1 MVCGIKKEINTNLS
15 YQQSR
20 AAVTNITIAT
30 RASNLA
36 LWQAY
41 HIRDRIEATFPD
53 VKVSLNE
60 ITSRGDKILDKPL
73 ALIGGKGHFTKE
85 LEDEMLAGNADL
97 AVHSLKDVPTYI
109 PEGLELVA
117 ITERQDQSDVFLSHN
132 YESLESLPQG
142 AVVGTTS
149 LRRRMQLLQQ
159 RPDLTIRDLRGNVNT
174 RLRKLAE
181 GQYDAIIL
189 AYIGLARL
197 DLLKDIPFVQKLT
210 FMIPPMGQAALGIEI
225 VSDNDKIREIAMSL
239 NHAPSQLCTKL
250 ERDFVSAIGAG
261 CSAPVAVNA
270 IIDDGLMRI
279 KALIG
284 YPDASLTVE
293 KELIASLDDCED
305 LGNIL
310 AQEMIDEDAIEILSK
325 AEEMAFKDEMPER
338 L

>member
-1 MVCGIKKEINTNLS
+1 MRKLI
-15 YQQSR
+15 
-20 AAVTNITIAT
+20 IAT
-30 RASNLA
+30 RASQLA

-41 HIRDRIEATFPD
+41 HIKARIENSFPD
-53 VKVSLNE
+53 ITVELNE
-60 ITSRGDKILDKPL
+60 ITSLGDKILDKPL

-117 ITERQDQSDVFLSHN
+117 ITKRQDQSDVFLSHRYKGLN
-132 YESLESLPQG
+132 DLPIG

-159 RPDLTIRDLRGNVNT
+159 RPDLTVKELRGNVNT
-174 RLRKLAE
+174 RLRKLAD

-189 AYIGLARL
+189 AYVGLKRL
-197 DLLKDIPFVQKLT
+197 DLLKDITFVEKLS

-225 VSDNDKIREIAMSL
+225 VSADESMREIAMSL
-239 NHAPSQLCTKL
+239 NDPQSYLSSKL
-250 ERDFVSAIGAG
+250 ERDFVSKIGAG

-270 IIDDGLMRI
+270 VIDGDSITI
-279 KALIG
+279 KAMIG
-284 YPDASLTVE
+284 YPDGTHIMEKVLTVPV
-293 KELIASLDDCED
+293 IDSDG
-305 LGNIL
+305 LGLQL
-310 AQEMIDEDAIEILSK
+310 ADMMIVEGALGILSK
-325 AEEMAFKDEMPER
+325 AEEIAFKDEMPQR